1 MDLSNLTVLVTGGG
15 GIGVGGGICEVLA
28 GYGATLLINEKEM
41 AKAQA
46 AADKYPRAYAF
57 EADISDDNALMHM
70 FQQIADQIGPFNGL
84 VNNAGIGLSKK
95 AHEASPLEFDKLYKL
110 DVRAV
115 WNVSRLFTQQLL
127 SSSQKGGIVNISS
140 VHARATQPG
149 YAIYCSAKNAVEG
162 LTKGM
167 AFELGTHNIRVNAIG
182 PGLVHAEQ
190 NRELISRWTD
200 DPDGWLSDFVNYQ
213 QAIPAPILP
222 VHVGNTAAFLLSD
235 MSASITGQTIYVD
248 AGTTIM
254 LHNRD
259 FIEGRNKHL

>member
-1 MDLSNLTVLVTGGG
+1 MDLGYLTILVTGGG

-28 GYGATLLINEKEM
+28 NYGATLLINELEL

-46 AADKYPRAYAF
+46 AADKYPKAYAF
-57 EADISDDNALMHM
+57 GADISDDKALNRM
-70 FQQIADQIGPFNGL
+70 FQEISDTIGPFNGL
-84 VNNAGIGLSKK
+84 VNNAGIGLSRK
-95 AHEASPLEFDKLYKL
+95 AHEATPREFDKLYSV
-110 DVRAV
+110 DIRAV
-115 WNVSRLFTQQLL
+115 WNVSRLFTKQLL
-127 SSSQKGGIVNISS
+127 ASGQKGSIVNISS
-140 VHARATQPG
+140 VHAKATQPG
-149 YAIYCSAKNAVEG
+149 YAIYSSAKGAVEG
-162 LTKGM
+162 LTRGM

-182 PGLVHAEQ
+182 PGLVHAAQ

-222 VHVGNTAAFLLSD
+222 THVGNTAAFLLSD

-259 FIEGRNKHL
+259 FIEGRK